1 MKQACSPHGECEKW
15 VQYLIENSEKME
27 PVVKC
32 KHKWE
37 DIIKMNLKEIGSV
50 AEDWIDLVLDVDVW
64 RAFVILVMSYIK

>member
-1 MKQACSPHGECEKW
+1 
-15 VQYLIENSEKME
+15 ME